1 MADVVVEPV
10 AVIGLACRL
19 PGADGPD
26 ALWRLL
32 RAGGDAVTEAPEER
46 WPSAALPDFRFGG
59 FVDGVDRFDA
69 AFFGI
74 SPHEA
79 AAMDPQQRLA
89 LELAW
94 EALEN
99 ARLVPGDLAGA
110 PVGVFLGAIASDYAV
125 LAGRNDPAAQGAHS
139 YTGAHRAMIANR
151 VSYALQ
157 LRGPSL
163 TLDAGQSSSLLA
175 VRQACQSLAAGESTV
190 ALAGGVNLNLL
201 AETTAA
207 IAGFG
212 ALSPTGRCRVFDAAA
227 DGYVRGE
234 GGAMVVLKPLAAAR
248 RDGDPVLAVV
258 LGGAVNNDGGGEG
271 LTVPRAEAQREVV
284 ELACREAGVR
294 PGEVQ
299 YVELHG
305 TGTRVGDPVEAAAL
319 GAALGGAHRT
329 AERPLLVGSVKT
341 NIGHLEGAAGIAGLV
356 KVVLSLRHR
365 ELPASL
371 HFRTPNPDIPL
382 DELRL
387 HVVQETT
394 PWPVSD
400 SERGA
405 LAGISSVGM
414 GGTNCHLVLGAA
426 PDDVAVPIQDSALPW
441 VVSAR
446 SPEALRGQ
454 AAALVSAVTADVDA
468 EADADADADGADPAL
483 ALLRTRSRFEYR
495 AVIDAAGTGAR
506 ADRLGALT
514 SLADG
519 MPDGT
524 VILGTATRGKRA
536 FVFPGQGSQ
545 WIGMAVALLDTEP
558 VFAARIAEC
567 EAALRLFVD
576 YELTDVLRGA
586 PDAPDFDRVDV
597 VQPALW
603 AVMVALAELWRSRG
617 VQPDLVIGHSQGEI
631 AAATVVGALSLT
643 DGARVV
649 ALRSKAITRLAG
661 AGGMLSV
668 AAPLEVVRAA
678 LTPEATVAAVNGPR
692 SVVVSGPVGVLET
705 LQTAFEDAGHR
716 AKLVPVDYA
725 SHSEAV
731 EAIREEL
738 LEVLAPV
745 SPRSCA
751 TEFVSCVT
759 GQPIDTAELDAEYW
773 YRNLRLPVRFA
784 DAARHALDEG
794 VALFVECSAHP
805 VLTGALEESVE
816 AAERTA
822 AVVGTLQR
830 GVGGPDRFRQALAEA
845 YVAGAPVDWTGALD
859 VRSNQLAELPTYAF
873 QRKRYWLAETA
884 TASISDASRPAAAL
898 AAPTPVAA
906 LAASIETAV
915 TDRRALRNLVIATTA
930 DVLGHSDAS
939 AVRPDWRFKE
949 LGVDSAA
956 SVQLRNRLRAATGL
970 ALPTGV
976 LFDYPSPDQLADRMW
991 TLSQGADPAS
1001 DSGARSVVE
1010 DPDPIVIVGMGCRY
1024 PGGIASPED
1033 LWQLVVAGG
1042 EAVSDFPADRG
1053 WDFEA
1058 LFAEG
1063 GEVSGTSSTR
1073 RGGFLRDADKFDAAF
1088 FGISP
1093 REAAAMDPQQRL
1105 MLEVCW
1111 EAAERAG
1118 LDAEALR
1125 GSRTGV
1131 FVGAM
1136 APDYGPRLHLPSAGA
1151 DGHLLTGMALS
1162 VVSGRIAYSLGLT
1175 GPALTIDTACSS
1187 SLVAMHLAAQALRR
1201 GECDM
1206 ALAGGV
1212 TVMATAGMF
1221 VEFSRQGGLSQDGR
1235 CKAFS
1240 AEADGTGW
1248 AEGAGVI
1255 LLERLSDAR
1264 RAGHPVLAV
1273 LRGSAVNQ
1281 DGHSNGLT
1289 APSGPAQERVIRAAL
1304 ADAGL
1309 AATDV
1314 DAVEAHGTG
1323 TRLGDPIEA
1332 EALLAAYGAD
1342 RPADR
1347 PLWLGSVKTNI
1358 GHTQAAAGTAG
1369 VIKMVEALRHGM
1381 LPRTLHADHP
1391 TGHVD
1396 WSRGTVRLLT
1406 EPVELPVEQMAR
1418 AAVSSFGISGTN
1430 AHVIIERAP
1439 ELEAEHE
1446 VAAATPL
1453 VWVFSARTASA
1464 LRNQATRLRTFAADA
1479 SASDLLA
1486 TGPTL
1491 ALRTAMEHRAVVVAQ
1506 DRDELLAALDALAEG
1521 RPHPATVQ
1529 GTASGDVR
1537 PVFVF
1542 PGQGSQWA
1550 GMALELLT
1558 WNADFRAAF
1567 ELCDAALAPYTG
1579 WSVADVLAGRDGAPA
1594 LEGSDVIQPT
1604 LFAVMVS
1611 LAALWRSAG
1620 VEPAAVIGHSQ
1631 GEITAA
1637 CVAGALDLPDA
1648 ARIVALRSKALMK
1661 LTGTGAL
1668 VAVSLPAEQ
1677 VRELLGPW
1685 EGRLW
1690 VAILSGPSGTVVG
1703 GDPDACEEFAASLG
1717 SGVQARRVAIDYAA
1731 HTPHIEALREDLLS
1745 ALAGVEP
1752 RATDVAFCSSA
1763 EGRFVAADAL
1773 TAEYWYLGLRN
1784 PVQFEQAIRQFGD
1797 WDGTPLFVESSPHP
1811 VLIGNVQDTLRT
1823 AEMAGDAFGTL
1834 RRNDG
1839 GPRRFLLAAA
1849 QAYVAG
1855 APVNWRAVLG
1865 TASHQVV
1872 PPTYPF
1878 EHQRFW
1884 IEGSPSRA
1892 AAGHPLID
1900 TTVRLAEG
1908 DGLVLSGRLST
1919 AATPW
1924 LADHAVDGNVL
1935 LPGTAFVEMALQAA
1949 AAAGSGGIDEL
1960 MLAAPVVLSDGEAVE
1975 VQLTVGAPDE
1985 RGRRPLGVYT
1995 RQASGDEDAWTRN
2008 ATATLLADTEPLV
2021 ASWEA
2026 PADDASETNL
2036 DGVYDWLSDHG
2047 YEYGPSF
2054 QGLLRVVATEGARFI
2069 DVALPEAVRADA
2081 GRFMLHPAL
2090 LDAVLHPLVRD
2101 SVGEDDMLVL
2111 PFAFSGV
2118 RVAARGAEA
2127 LSVRVTELGADRVAL
2142 VAFDS
2147 AGQPVLGVE
2156 ELTLRR
2162 VPRRQAASG
2171 PVSYTLAWN
2180 EFTVPEVE
2188 PAGQRVA
2195 VVGTDAA
2202 ADELRA
2208 ALAAL
2213 GAEATLS
2220 YDLPSL
2226 PDMTAGQ
2233 VPETVFVPYRPD
2245 VDPFDLPYS
2254 VHEGLYQV
2262 LDLIQ
2267 GWVADERFAGSRLV
2281 FTTSG
2286 AIDGTDDGLAAA
2298 PLWGLVRSAQT
2309 EHPGRFAII
2318 DIAVDVADAT
2328 DAQTWRSAL
2337 GALATGRSQLVI
2349 RDGIVRVPRLVRAD
2363 VTTEA
2368 SVDLPDLPDI
2378 PDLTTGTVLIT
2389 GGTGG
2394 LGALVA
2400 RRLIES
2406 HGVRHLLLASRR
2418 GAAAPGAAGL
2428 ETELTALG
2436 ASVTIAA
2443 CDVSSR
2449 PSVAALLD
2457 TIPADQP
2464 LACVVHTAGVLD
2476 DAPVAA
2482 LSTAHLDEAL
2492 AAKADGAWHLHELTE
2507 KTAPGAMFVLFSSVA
2522 GTVGTAGQG
2531 NYAAANSFLDT
2542 LAAAR
2547 HRQGRPAVS
2556 VVWGLWAD
2564 HTGMTGTLTDA
2575 DLARLARTGV
2585 APLPTDQGLEYFDS
2599 ALRSDDALTVAARW
2613 DLAAL
2618 RARVDGG
2625 GAVPEI
2631 FDGLVRTTRRAPAP
2645 TAAAAS
2651 APRAP
2656 GNASAPAAGSQSMW
2670 TSRLAGLSQSEGV
2683 KLLAG
2688 LVRAHAAAVLGH
2700 ASADAVDADRAFTE
2714 LGFDSLTAVE
2724 LRNRVDSETGLRMP
2738 ASMAFD
2744 YPTVAALAAFLHT
2757 ELAPAQSSPEDTLR
2771 EALEHVQAVLPD
2783 TDESTR
2789 TKLVALLRSGLDRLG
2804 PASAAAEQAPATP
2817 ADAVLDPAAEATD
2830 EEIFAYIDRQFS
2842 EPPRV

>member
-19 PGADGPD
+19 PGADGPA

-32 RAGGDAVTEAPEER
+32 RAGGDAVIEAPEER
-46 WPSAALPDFRFGG
+46 WPGAVLPDFRFGG
-59 FVDGVDRFDA
+59 FVEGVDRFDA

-94 EALEN
+94 EALEH
-99 ARLVPGDLAGA
+99 ARLVPGELAGA
-110 PVGVFLGAIASDYAV
+110 PVGVFFGAIASDYAV
-125 LAGRNDPAAQGAHS
+125 LAGRTDPAAHSAHT

-151 VSYALQ
+151 VSYVLQ

-201 AETTAA
+201 AETTAV

-234 GGAMVVLKPLAAAR
+234 GGAVVVLKPLAAAR
-248 RDGDPVLAVV
+248 RDGDPVLAVI

-271 LTVPRAEAQREVV
+271 LTVPRAEAQRDVV
-284 ELACREAGVR
+284 QAACREAGVR
-294 PGEVQ
+294 PGDVQ

-319 GAALGGAHRT
+319 GAALGGAHRP
-329 AERPLLVGSVKT
+329 ADRPLLVGSVKT

-356 KVVLSLRHR
+356 KVVLSLHHR

-371 HFRTPNPDIPL
+371 HYQTPNPDIPL
-382 DELRL
+382 EALRL
-387 HVVQETT
+387 AVVRETT
-394 PWPVSD
+394 PWPAPDGV
-400 SERGA
+400 A
-405 LAGISSVGM
+405 LAGVSSVGM

-426 PDDVAVPIQDSALPW
+426 PNEATQPIEDPDGLPW
-441 VVSAR
+441 VLSAR
-446 SPEALRGQ
+446 SPEALRAQ
-454 AAALVSAVTADVDA
+454 AATLASAVASA
-468 EADADADADGADPAL
+468 AADGPDPAL

-495 AVIDAAGTGAR
+495 AVIDAAGTAAR
-506 ADRLGALT
+506 EERVKALT
-514 SLADG
+514 SVADG
-519 MPDGT
+519 MPDGSVT
-524 VILGTATRGKRA
+524 LGTAVQGKHA

-545 WIGMAVALLDTEP
+545 WLGMAVGLLDAEP
-558 VFAARIAEC
+558 VFAARIADC
-567 EAALRLFVD
+567 EAALSPFVD
-576 YELTDVLRGA
+576 YSLTDVLRDVPGA
-586 PDAPDFDRVDV
+586 PGFDRVDV

-603 AVMVALAELWRSRG
+603 AVMVALAELWCSRG
-617 VQPDLVIGHSQGEI
+617 VRPDAVIGHSQGEI
-631 AAATVVGALSLT
+631 AAATVVGALSLA

-649 ALRSKAITRLAG
+649 ALRSKAITRFAG

-668 AAPLEVVRAA
+668 AAPLDVVRAG
-678 LTPEATVAAVNGPR
+678 LGPEATVAAVNGPR
-692 SVVVSGPVGVLET
+692 SVVVSGPVGVLEA
-705 LQTAFEDAGHR
+705 LQAEFEDAGHR

-759 GQPIDTAELDAEYW
+759 GEPIDTAELDAEYW

-784 DAARHALDEG
+784 DAARHALEAG
-794 VALFVECSAHP
+794 AALFVECSAHP
-805 VLTGALEESVE
+805 VLTGALEETVE

-830 GVGGPDRFRQALAEA
+830 NVGGPDRFRQALAEA
-845 YVAGAPVDWTGALD
+845 YVAGAPVDWAGAVD
-859 VRSNQLAELPTYAF
+859 VRPNQLAELPTYAF
-873 QRKRYWLAETA
+873 QRQRYWIAEGAATAPVSAAPRSVAPAAETSGA
-884 TASISDASRPAAAL
+884 TPSGFG
-898 AAPTPVAA
+898 
-906 LAASIETAV
+906 
-915 TDRRALRNLVIATTA
+915 DRRALRNLVVATTA

-991 TLSQGADPAS
+991 TLSQGTDERSDAGARGAVEDADP
-1001 DSGARSVVE
+1001 VV
-1010 DPDPIVIVGMGCRY
+1010 VVGMGCRY

-1033 LWQLVVAGG
+1033 LWNLVAAGG

-1063 GEVSGTSSTR
+1063 EEASGTSSTR
-1073 RGGFLRDADKFDAAF
+1073 RGGFLRDADKFDTAF

-1118 LDAEALR
+1118 LDADTLR

-1136 APDYGPRLHLPSAGA
+1136 APDYGPRLHQPSAGT
-1151 DGHLLTGMALS
+1151 DGHLLTGSALS
-1162 VVSGRIAYSLGLT
+1162 VVSGRIAYSLGLI

-1221 VEFSRQGGLSQDGR
+1221 VEFSRQGGLARDGR

-1240 AEADGTGW
+1240 ADADGTGW
-1248 AEGAGVI
+1248 AEGAGVL

-1281 DGHSNGLT
+1281 DGRSNGLT

-1309 AATDV
+1309 AAADV

-1342 RPADR
+1342 RDAGR

-1358 GHTQAAAGTAG
+1358 GHTQAAAGAAG
-1369 VIKMVEALRHGM
+1369 VIKMIEALRHGV
-1381 LPRTLHADHP
+1381 LPRTLHADQP
-1391 TGHVD
+1391 TAHVD
-1396 WSRGTVRLLT
+1396 WSPGTIRLLT
-1406 EPVELPVEQMAR
+1406 EPVELPAQHTAR

-1439 ELEAEHE
+1439 ALVEADMAGASAPESGT
-1446 VAAATPL
+1446 ATAIPL

-1464 LRNQATRLRTFAADA
+1464 LRAQCTRLRTFAVDA
-1479 SASDLLA
+1479 SAADLA
-1486 TGPTL
+1486 AAGPTL
-1491 ALRTAMEHRAVVVAQ
+1491 ALRTVMEHRAVVVAQ
-1506 DRDELLAALDALAEG
+1506 DREELLAALAALAEG
-1521 RPHPATVQ
+1521 RPHPAAVQ
-1529 GTASGDVR
+1529 GTASADVR

-1550 GMALELLT
+1550 GMARELSA
-1558 WNADFRAAF
+1558 WHAGFRAAF
-1567 ELCDAALAPYTG
+1567 ERCDAALAPYTG

-1594 LEGSDVIQPT
+1594 LEGSDVIQPA

-1668 VAVSLPAEQ
+1668 LAVPLPADR
-1677 VRELLGPW
+1677 VRELLQPW
-1685 EGRLW
+1685 QDRLW
-1690 VAILSGPSGTVVG
+1690 VAILSGPASTVVG
-1703 GDPDACEEFAASLG
+1703 GDPDACEEFAAALG
-1717 SGVQARRVAIDYAA
+1717 ADVRARRVAIDYAA
-1731 HTPHIEALREDLLS
+1731 HTPHIEALREDLLA
-1745 ALAGVEP
+1745 ALAGVES
-1752 RATDVAFCSSA
+1752 RATGVAFCSSA
-1763 EGRFVAADAL
+1763 EGRFVTADAL

-1784 PVQFEQAIRQFGD
+1784 PVQFEQAIRQFAD

-1811 VLIGNVQDTLRT
+1811 VLIGNVQDTLR
-1823 AEMAGDAFGTL
+1823 AAGMAGDAFGTL
-1834 RRNDG
+1834 RRDDG

-1855 APVNWRAVLG
+1855 APVDWRAVLG

-1872 PPTYPF
+1872 LPTYPF
-1878 EHQRFW
+1878 ERRRFW
-1884 IEGSPSRA
+1884 VGGSPTRPP
-1892 AAGHPLID
+1892 AGHPLID
-1900 TTVRLAEG
+1900 ATVRLAEG
-1908 DGLVLSGRLST
+1908 DGLVLAGRLST

-1924 LADHAVDGNVL
+1924 LADHAVDGDVL
-1935 LPGTAFVEMALQAA
+1935 LPGTAFVELALQAA
-1949 AAAGSGGIDEL
+1949 DVAGSGGIDEL
-1960 MLAAPVVLSDGEAVE
+1960 MLQAPVVLSDGEAVDI
-1975 VQLTVGAPDE
+1975 QLTVGDADE
-1985 RGRRPLGVYT
+1985 RGRRTLGVYS
-1995 RQASGDEDAWTRN
+1995 RRAGDEDEWTRN
-2008 ATATLLADTEPLV
+2008 ATATLLADTDTAAEPPA
-2021 ASWEA
+2021 ASWEGRA
-2026 PADDASETNL
+2026 ADAAETDL
-2036 DGVYDWLSDHG
+2036 EGIYDWLVDRG

-2054 QGLLRVVATEGARFI
+2054 QGLSRVVTAEGTRFI

-2081 GRFMLHPAL
+2081 GRFMVHPAL

-2101 SVGEDDMLVL
+2101 SVGDDDMLLL
-2111 PFAFSGV
+2111 PFAFAGV

-2127 LSVRVTELGADRVAL
+2127 LSVRVAELGSDRYSL
-2142 VAFDS
+2142 VAFDG

-2162 VPRRQAASG
+2162 MPRRQTASG
-2171 PVSYTLAWN
+2171 PASYAVAWN
-2180 EFTVPEVE
+2180 ELTVSESE
-2188 PAGQRVA
+2188 LAGQRVA
-2195 VVGTDAA
+2195 VVGADAA

-2208 ALAAL
+2208 VLAGL

-2233 VPETVFVPYRPD
+2233 VPETVFVSYRPD

-2267 GWVADERFAGSRLV
+2267 GWVADERFAASRLV

-2286 AIDGTDDGLAAA
+2286 ALDGTDDGLAAA

-2309 EHPGRFAII
+2309 EHPGRFAI
-2318 DIAVDVADAT
+2318 VDVADT
-2328 DAQTWRSAL
+2328 DERTWKLAL
-2337 GALATGRSQLVI
+2337 AALATGRTQLKV
-2349 RDGIVRVPRLVRAD
+2349 RDGVVSTPRLVRTD
-2363 VTTEA
+2363 PSEA
-2368 SVDLPDLPDI
+2368 TI
-2378 PDLTTGTVLIT
+2378 DLTTGTVLIT

-2400 RRLIES
+2400 RRLVES

-2418 GAAAPGAAGL
+2418 GADAPGAAEL
-2428 ETELTALG
+2428 ESELTALG

-2449 PSVAALLD
+2449 HAVAALLD
-2457 TIPADQP
+2457 AIPADQP

-2492 AAKADGAWHLHELTE
+2492 AAKAGGAWHLHELTE
-2507 KTAPGAMFVLFSSVA
+2507 KTAPNALFVLFSSVA

-2531 NYAAANSFLDT
+2531 NYAAANAFLDA

-2547 HRQGRPAVS
+2547 RRQRRPAVS
-2556 VVWGLWAD
+2556 IVWGLWAD
-2564 HTGMTGTLTDA
+2564 HTGMTGALTDA

-2585 APLPTDQGLEYFDS
+2585 ATLPTDQGLAFFDS
-2599 ALRSDDALTVAARW
+2599 ALSSDASLTVAARW

-2625 GAVPEI
+2625 GAIPEV
-2631 FDGLVRTTRRAPAP
+2631 FEGLVRTTARRVSAP
-2645 TAAAAS
+2645 TAAAANRT
-2651 APRAP
+2651 AAT
-2656 GNASAPAAGSQSMW
+2656 ASAPAGAVTGSQNTL
-2670 TSRLAGLSQSEGV
+2670 TSRLAGLSQADGV

-2724 LRNRVDSETGLRMP
+2724 LRNRVDAETGLRMP

-2744 YPTVAALAAFLHT
+2744 HPTVAALAAFLHT
-2757 ELAPAQSSPEDTLR
+2757 ELAPAQAAPEDALR
-2771 EALEHVQAVLPD
+2771 EALEQMQAALPG
-2783 TDESTR
+2783 TDEATR

-2804 PASAAAEQAPATP
+2804 PATGSGSGEQAAAPAP